1 MAGDLEVP
9 SADVLARVAEELC
22 SRDVRLM
29 LTRVI
34 TPVLKMMERA
44 GVMQKIGAE
53 DVFVRPPEAILDYLS
68 SQYDAAG
75 VQELLRSAVIRVR
88 VLLQAHVSSVPV
100 ERQVA
105 LAEILRSL
113 DEAIERG
120 GTSGPGAS

>member
-1 MAGDLEVP
+1 MP
-9 SADVLARVAEELC
+9 SADVLARMAEEL
-22 SRDVRLM
+22 SGSDVRLM

-34 TPVLKMMERA
+34 TPVLEMMERA
-44 GVMQKIGAE
+44 GVLEKIGPQG
-53 DVFVRPPEAILDYLS
+53 VFVRPPEAILDYLS

-88 VLLQAHVSSVPV
+88 VLLQAHVSNVPV

-105 LAEILRSL
+105 LAEILKGL
-113 DEAIERG
+113 DEAIERS